1 MNITLVL
8 GLSLALAGHAADTR
22 FWQQYDP
29 ADYEKATLKQLALRS
44 DGRLTLA
51 PVFKELHD
59 TSTPYLWAV
68 ASDSKGNLYAGGGAP
83 GAAAAK
89 LFHVDPAGKARTLAE
104 LPGLEVHAIA
114 IDRQDRVYAATS
126 PDGKVYRVDG
136 NGKADVFYD
145 PKAKYIWAMAF
156 GPAGDLYVATG
167 DKGEIHKVN
176 AAGQGAVFFQS
187 DETHARSMVIDK
199 QGNLIIGTEPAGLVL
214 RVNAKGEGFVLHQS
228 SKREVTAVAVAAD
241 GVVYAAAV
249 GNKAP
254 ATAPPPPQIP
264 IAAPVAAPAAAAAR
278 PQPVPPPTIAPA
290 PSIGGG
296 SELIRIDTDG
306 APRRIWSHSTDLVYS
321 IGLDAR
327 QRPVLGTGNRGRI
340 YRVDSPQLF
349 TTLVSSTSTQITAL
363 APGLNGALY
372 AVTANIGKIF
382 RLGPETEKEG
392 TLESD
397 VLDSGAF
404 SYWGRARWEGD
415 AAGGQITLE
424 TRSGNLDRPQ
434 KNWSAWSAVPLTKDS
449 GRMASPAA
457 RFLQY
462 RLKLSAGTGTGTP
475 SPSVTMVELAYL
487 SKNVAP
493 VVQAVESTPANYRF
507 PASSSAVSSGTPAT
521 INLPAIGQRSRSG
534 GGLSLDS
541 ASSTLNHAKGWIGAR
556 WSANDENGD
565 TLVFKLEIRGQGES
579 EWKLLKDQLRD
590 RHYSWD
596 STAFADG
603 NYQVRVTASDAPGN
617 PPNDALTAQLESEPF
632 LVDNTAPQ
640 IANLTAAMENG
651 KLTVRWQARDK
662 ASVIERAEYSLNGG
676 EWTVAQP
683 VSRLADSL
691 TLDYV
696 LSLSRPSAGE
706 VTVAVRIT
714 DEFENQTVDKATV
727 K

>member
-1 MNITLVL
+1 MKNILVFGL
-8 GLSLALAGHAADTR
+8 GLALAGHAADTR

-68 ASDSKGNLYAGGGAP
+68 ASDAKGNLYAGGGAP
-83 GAAAAK
+83 GASAAK
-89 LFHVDPAGKARTLAE
+89 LFHVDPNGKARTLAE

-126 PDGKVYRVDG
+126 PDGKVYRVDAA
-136 NGKADVFYD
+136 GKADVFYD

-156 GPAGDLYVATG
+156 SPSGDLYVATG
-167 DKGEIHKVN
+167 DKGEIHKVS
-176 AAGQGAVFFQS
+176 ATGQGSVFFQS
-187 DETHARSMVIDK
+187 DETHARSMAIDP

-214 RVNAKGEGFVLHQS
+214 RVTPKGEGFVLHQS
-228 SKREVTAVAVAAD
+228 SKREVTAVAVAP
-241 GVVYAAAV
+241 GGIVYAAAV
-249 GNKAP
+249 GNKTP
-254 ATAPPPPQIP
+254 ATVPPPPIP
-264 IAAPVAAPAAAAAR
+264 IVAPVAAPAAAAAR
-278 PQPVPPPTIAPA
+278 PQPVPPPTIAPV

-306 APRRIWSHSTDLVYS
+306 APRRIWSHGSDLVYA
-321 IGLDAR
+321 IALDAR
-327 QRPVLGTGNRGRI
+327 QRPLLATGNRGRI
-340 YRVDSPQLF
+340 YRIDSPQLS

-363 APGLNGALY
+363 APAPNGALY

-382 RLGPETEKEG
+382 RLGPEVEKEG

-397 VLDSGAF
+397 VLDAGAF

-415 AAGGQITLE
+415 AAGGQISLE

-434 KNWSAWSAVPLTKDS
+434 KNWSPWSPVPLTKDS
-449 GRMASPAA
+449 GRMASPAS

-462 RLKLSAGTGTGTP
+462 RLKLAAGTGTQ
-475 SPSVTMVELAYL
+475 SPAVTMVELAYL

-507 PASSSAVSSGTPAT
+507 PTSTTPVSSGAAAT
-521 INLPAIGQRSRSG
+521 INLPAIGQRSRAG
-534 GGLSLDS
+534 GGLSLDT
-541 ASSTLNHAKGWIGAR
+541 ASSTLNHSKGWIGAR

-565 TLVFKLEIRGQGES
+565 TLVFKLEIRGQGET

-603 NYQVRVTASDAPGN
+603 YYQVRVTASDAPGN

-632 LVDNTAPQ
+632 LIDNTAPQ
-640 IANLTAAMENG
+640 IANLTAAMESG

-696 LSLSRPSAGE
+696 LSLTRPSPGE